1 MNPHKF
7 LLVLEARWKTAAII
21 FGAMVFLSLLATFIV
36 EKQYT
41 ATASVVI
48 DAKPDPVA
56 GLGYAS
62 EELLSGYIATQVD
75 IIGSERVVRGV
86 VTSMKLDQDP
96 KLREKWRHSSA
107 SNQDIV
113 AWLVEY
119 LQKKLSVTPSRDSS
133 VINIAVEWNDAKFAA
148 ELANAFANAYIETNI
163 DLKVEPAKQYSEWF
177 DQHSRVLR
185 ADLEAKQKRLSDYQ
199 TKTGIVAT
207 DEKLD
212 IETARLGE
220 LSTQLVTVQGE
231 LQDSQSRQR
240 QVSGDVDSIPEVLQS
255 TVIGDLKSSLADAES
270 KEPDIAARLGKN
282 HPDYQ
287 AAEAEIASLKRRI
300 AQETARIAASLGNN
314 TQVNLRRESDLR
326 KALEAQ
332 KEKVLELRH
341 QHDLVA
347 DLESD
352 VTTAQRDL
360 DAVTQHRAQS
370 DLESFARQSNVV
382 QLTAAVAPLKKSSP
396 KGLINLLLGMF
407 LGIVAGLGSVL
418 ILEVRQPLVRE
429 AEDMTELLGVPLL
442 GHIGSATP
450 LLRLASRSQTARLQ
464 QLAT

>member
-7 LLVLEARWKTAAII
+7 FLVLKARWKTAVSI
-21 FGAMVFLSLLATFIV
+21 FGAMVALALLVTFILP
-36 EKQYT
+36 KQYT
-41 ATASVVI
+41 ATAAVVI
-48 DAKPDPVA
+48 DAKSDPLA

-75 IIGSERVVRGV
+75 IIGSDRVVRAV
-86 VTSMKLDQDP
+86 VASMKLDQDP
-96 KLREKWRHSSA
+96 KLREKWRHSWDSQA
-107 SNQDIV
+107 DIDS
-113 AWLVEY
+113 WLVAY
-119 LQKKLSVTPSRDSS
+119 LQKKISVTPSRDSS

-148 ELANAFANAYIETNI
+148 SLANAFASAYIETNI
-163 DLKVEPAKQYSEWF
+163 ELKVEPAKQYSVWF

-220 LSTQLVTVQGE
+220 LSTQLVNIQGE

-240 QVSGDVDSIPEVLQS
+240 QVNGDVDSIPEVLQS

-270 KEPDIAARLGKN
+270 REPDIASRLGKN

-300 AQETARIAASLGNN
+300 AQETSKIAASLGNN
-314 TQVNLRRESDLR
+314 LQVNLRREADIR

-341 QHDLVA
+341 QHDQVA
-347 DLESD
+347 DLEND

-370 DLESFARQSNVV
+370 DLESQARQSNVV
-382 QLTAAVAPLKKSSP
+382 QLTAAVEPLKASSP
-396 KGLINLLLGMF
+396 KLLINLLLGIF
-407 LGIVAGLGSVL
+407 LGMAAGLGTVL
-418 ILEVRQPLVRE
+418 IKEIRQPLLRE
-429 AEDMTELLGVPLL
+429 AEEMTELLGVPLL

-450 LLRLASRSQTARLQ
+450 LLRMASRNQAARLG